1 MATSTYIQISEYLLL
16 EYIYSNETIQTTK
29 AKPYRLYNKYSNEYQ
44 FLNSTQAINLT
55 GNVLDYSAV
64 RMGRE
69 STQWGYLD
77 MDTPSPLVQIDSNLK
92 LEDVS
97 ALMGATIKYDRVKLH
112 LLSGYDLPGIDGF
125 IMEIGWREWDINGDT
140 GRKFTPAAQ
149 VYVKG
154 EERIDFSPIPLFL
167 GDRFYDRYIEFALPS
182 LADAN
187 FDFWNSPTAPTT
199 LGYNYTF
206 NNVGFSKTSQIY
218 ATLWEINS
226 TSESRGNRFFITG
239 ASYSASFNQA
249 DLYSYVNAVVQ
260 ENAEYDYIEY
270 YPTWNGQFLEDYIN
284 LLNDSGGDWVV
295 INQLD
300 LYEQLGMNFIKSFSM
315 SSLQDTA
322 FNAPA
327 AYRPIIRN
335 AALAISYTIE
345 YTMRLMN
352 KTNGQ
357 EIIRKA
363 TWTSTDPKKYG
374 PSLQR
379 INVLEG
385 FRPVKVY
392 NKIVNQT
399 SDTINT
405 SVQYLGSPNFLTQ
418 NVYVNTY
425 YDVNYIS
432 VDSSTDLSV
441 TLGNV
446 VYPQG
451 TNYIFINKFDNY
463 VKFKVFTKSADK
475 LQNVTMDFASTGM
488 NVKLTFIL
496 DDSTKIYIDLTSDLN
511 AANPGAR
518 ELLFFL
524 DDTLTTKL
532 LGNAEKE
539 YYLVN
544 KNPDGTETLIYRG
557 QYADL
562 KNRSQILS
570 ELSATLFNQIGN
582 QANGAGNAAGIGPA
596 STVILGLGNVNSFA
610 DPNNANFGGGLD
622 PNNLGFDPAG
632 GGRNNGAG
640 GNGTNGAGGFGTN
653 GVGGNGTNGGAG
665 GNGTNGGAG
674 GNSSGN
680 AALNNSQSAQISQS
694 QSSLSPSS
702 AGAQGVQSAIANA
715 AGNANSSAAGNA
727 GGGGAGGNGSTSN
740 LNIVSIPGVTPGLGA
755 NINSSLTPNVVKPS
769 SPKTVLSYAA
779 MALAAFQMLR
789 DLKKK
794 AGL

>member
-1 MATSTYIQISEYLLL
+1 MATSTYIQISEYVLL
-16 EYIYSNETIQTTK
+16 EYIYSNETIPTTK

-97 ALMGATIKYDRVKLH
+97 ALMGSTIKYDRVKLH

-125 IMEIGWREWDINGDT
+125 ILEIGWREWDINGDT
-140 GRKFTPAAQ
+140 GRKFTPSAQ

-206 NNVGFSKTSQIY
+206 NNVGFSQTSQIY

-226 TSESRGNRFFITG
+226 TTESRGNRFFITG
-239 ASYSASFNQA
+239 ASYAASFNQA

-335 AALAISYTIE
+335 AALAISYTVE

-352 KTNGQ
+352 KVNGQ

-374 PSLQR
+374 PNLQR

-392 NKIVNQT
+392 NKIVNQ
-399 SDTINT
+399 SADTINT

-511 AANPGAR
+511 AANPGAG

-532 LGNAEKE
+532 LGNVEKE

-562 KNRSQILS
+562 KNRAQILS

-582 QANGAGNAAGIGPA
+582 QANGAGNAAGAIGF
-596 STVILGLGNVNSFA
+596 GLGAGGNGAGGFGIGGNAANGFGTFSE
-610 DPNNANFGGGLD
+610 PNNFGGGGLD

-632 GGRNNGAG
+632 GNGTNGAG
-640 GNGTNGAGGFGTN
+640 GNGTNGAGGNGTN
-653 GVGGNGTNGGAG
+653 GMGGNGTNGS
-665 GNGTNGGAG
+665 AG

-680 AALNNSQSAQISQS
+680 SALNNSQSAQISQS
-694 QSSLSPSS
+694 QSSLSTSS

-715 AGNANSSAAGNA
+715 AANINNILKGN
-727 GGGGAGGNGSTSN
+727 GAGGNNSTSN
-740 LNIVSIPGVTPGLGA
+740 LNIVGIPGVTPGLGA
-755 NINSSLTPNVVKPS
+755 NINGAMTPNVVKPS
-769 SPKTVLSYAA
+769 APKTALSYAA